1 MDQLI
6 SLQNKLLAE
15 VPVQTVNARDLHAF
29 LQVRRDFSTWIRARI
44 EKYGF
49 VEGVDF
55 ISHSPNL
62 GSGENQGVTQF
73 TPGILRTD
81 YHLTLDMAKELSMV
95 ENNDQGRQARRYFI
109 EAEKRLWQG
118 VQRQRSD
125 ITMLP
130 IPFGKA
136 VKLMSEFKRASKV
149 MGITN
154 PDQQVDFAVRAMEE
168 HYHIDF
174 EAIMKIDTPRPGDH
188 RYRSPAVIG
197 KMVSKLL
204 GTQRAFSSRHI
215 NDLLFKH
222 GYQTKGP
229 TNVRPWF
236 PSFWGEGYSLFENT
250 GKRFSYGRPIQEL
263 RWSPEIAECL
273 ADILYRE
280 AKGEV
285 SARSHRGTIHFPRA

>member
-29 LQVRRDFSTWIRARI
+29 LQVRRDFSNWIRSRI

-49 VEGVDF
+49 VENQDF
-55 ISHSPNL
+55 VSIETLSSPNL
-62 GSGENQGVTQF
+62 ASSKSRPQKMV
-73 TPGILRTD
+73 D

-136 VKLMSEFKRASKV
+136 VKFMSEFKRASKV

-204 GTQRAFSSRHI
+204 GTQRAFSSQHI
-215 NDLLFKH
+215 NDLLFEH

-250 GKRFSYGRPIQEL
+250 GRRFSYGRPIQEL

-280 AKGEV
+280 AKGEI